1 VNGPRYGRRQRE
13 RLAYSSYFPD
23 FALEDFD
30 CAVSALKPKY
40 PSKPPKIS
48 ARINNGADLGA
59 MPENV
64 SENMRPKTA
73 AGFANEVDE
82 VKK

>member
-1 VNGPRYGRRQRE
+1 
-13 RLAYSSYFPD
+13 LAYSSYFPD

-30 CAVSALKPKY
+30 CAVSALNPRY
-40 PSKPPKIS
+40 PSNPPRIS
-48 ARINNGADLGA
+48 ARINSGADFGA

-64 SENMRPKTA
+64 SENIRPNTA